1 MARVTRI
8 DELTL
13 AVLNGSDDDELLDYL
28 ADAAFSDLHAD
39 TLLILLPSGE
49 KQWTCE
55 VVRGRFREEL
65 LGTSVGVTEDAP
77 AQETR
82 VARILAAQN
91 TAALDMLSWD
101 QISRALTGAPLDP
114 SPEQPPMAST
124 FSADSTPLLF
134 APRLPHLLARV
145 LEVGR
150 DQVGLLL
157 TVRFHAGTES
167 PQDLAFG
174 RDEVIL
180 ADALASVLS
189 FALNGAT
196 GRSDI
201 EDNVATERD
210 RIARDLHDL
219 AIQEL
224 FAVGMQLESV
234 TDEANATIPGF
245 ADSGP
250 VAQSLKESIRGI
262 ERSIAEIRGIVQSL
276 RNEQHELTLTQR
288 VRHECAVSIAG
299 LGFAPSLTFHSA
311 TEDIDRTSTEVT
323 EDVVAVVRECLANAA
338 RHAQATAVAVTISML
353 RDGVDPVIHVNVSDN
368 GRGIDPEVTRRS
380 GLANM
385 RARARRHSGWVDV
398 LPLEQGTMISWR
410 ATDFDA
416 G

>member
-28 ADAAFSDLHAD
+28 ADAVFSDLHAD
-39 TLLILLPSGE
+39 TLLLLLPSGE
-49 KQWTCE
+49 RQWTSE
-55 VVRGRFREEL
+55 VVRGRFRDEL
-65 LGTSVGVTEDAP
+65 LGTALGSDADAN
-77 AQETR
+77 AQASR
-82 VARILAAQN
+82 VARILTAQN
-91 TAALDMLSWD
+91 IAALEMLTWD
-101 QISRALTGAPLDP
+101 QISRALTGAPIAAD
-114 SPEQPPMAST
+114 PEQPPMAGV
-124 FSADSTPLLF
+124 FSADRTLPRF
-134 APRLPHLLARV
+134 APRQPHILARV
-145 LEVGR
+145 LEAGR
-150 DQVGLLL
+150 DQIGLLL
-157 TVRFHAGTES
+157 AVRFHAGNES
-167 PQDLAFG
+167 PDDLAFS
-174 RDEVIL
+174 REEFIL

-189 FALNGAT
+189 FALNDASV
-196 GRSDI
+196 RSEI
-201 EDNVATERD
+201 EDNVASERD

-245 ADSGP
+245 AESGP
-250 VAQSLKESIRGI
+250 VADSIKESITGI
-262 ERSIAEIRGIVQSL
+262 ERSIAEIRSIVQSL

-299 LGFAPSLTFHSA
+299 LGYAPSLTFHSA
-311 TEDIDRTSTEVT
+311 TEDIDQTSPEVT

-353 RDGVDPVIHVNVSDN
+353 REGVERVIHVNVSDN
-368 GRGIDPEVTRRS
+368 GRGIDPTVTRRS

-398 LPLEQGTMISWR
+398 LALEPGTMISWR